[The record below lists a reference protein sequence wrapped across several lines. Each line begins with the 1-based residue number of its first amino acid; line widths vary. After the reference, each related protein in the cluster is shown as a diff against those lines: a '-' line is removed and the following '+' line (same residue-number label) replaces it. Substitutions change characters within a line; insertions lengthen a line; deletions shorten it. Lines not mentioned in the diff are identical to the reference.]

1 MIAKNQHQR
10 CENKITAKLKD
21 ITYSAKSRSTS
32 PGGIPE
38 TTKPKEVQKIIIE
51 AIADNCKKKKKKKKK
66 KKT

>member
-10 CENKITAKLKD
+10 QESKITAIFED

-51 AIADNCKKKKKKKKK
+51 AIADNCKNEK